1 MTRHDDATRMRH
13 MLAHAEETVQLA
25 CGRQRADLDLDRQLN
40 LSLVRLAEIVGE
52 AAARVS
58 PEGRQRCPAIPWAE
72 IAGLRNR
79 LVHGYD
85 KVDFD
90 ILWAIIKN
98 DLPPLIAE
106 LRKALPPNGSARAG
120 TQEGR

>member
-1 MTRHDDATRMRH
+1 M
-13 MLAHAEETVQLA
+13 A
-25 CGRQRADLDLDRQLN
+25 CGRQRTDLDSDRQFN

-58 PEGRQRCPAIPWAE
+58 PEGRKRCSAIPWSE

-79 LVHGYD
+79 LIHGYD

-90 ILWAIIKN
+90 ILWAIVKN

-106 LRKALPPNGSARAG
+106 LRKALPPSDPAG
-120 TQEGR
+120 TGKQDGQ

>member
-1 MTRHDDATRMRH
+1 MTRHSDATRMRH
-13 MLAHAEETVQLA
+13 MLAHAEEAVRMA
-25 CGRQRADLDLDRQLN
+25 CGRQRADLDRDRQFN

-58 PEGRQRCPAIPWAE
+58 PEGRKRCSAIPWSE

-79 LVHGYD
+79 LIHGYD

-90 ILWAIIKN
+90 ILWAIVEN
-98 DLPPLIAE
+98 DLPPLVAE
-106 LRKALPPNGSARAG
+106 LRKTLPPDDPAG
-120 TQEGR
+120 TRTQDGQ